1 MTAPSNKRLIIATV
15 GFAIVMMV
23 TVSVILFRKE
33 VARIREEKAKRASI
47 MGELPDFSLTN
58 QAGERIGRSDL
69 LNRVNLVNFV
79 FTNCA
84 GPCPA
89 LTSKMSLIQKDW
101 VSVSDVQFVSIT
113 VDPDRDSPEALRK
126 YAAGFDFDPERW
138 HFLTGDKA
146 RVYDLIKNGFLAD
159 VTASDGPH
167 EIMHSLRFALVD
179 RRGRTRAYLDGESK
193 SLLTDLRPMVR
204 RLLAEN

>member
-1 MTAPSNKRLIIATV
+1 MTVPSNKRLIIAIAGLAV
-15 GFAIVMMV
+15 VMMV
-23 TVSVILFRKE
+23 TVSVVLFKKE
-33 VARIREEKAKRASI
+33 VTRIREEKAKRASI

-69 LNRVNLVNFV
+69 LDRVNVVYFV

-89 LTSKMSLIQKDW
+89 LTSMMSRIQKDW
-101 VSVSDVQFVSIT
+101 ISVSDVQFVSIT
-113 VDPDRDSPEALRK
+113 VDPDRDSPEVLNK
-126 YAAGFDFDPERW
+126 YAAGFDFDSERW
-138 HFLTGDKA
+138 HFLTGDKD
-146 RVYDLIKNGFLAD
+146 RVYDLIKNGFRAE
-159 VTASDGPH
+159 VTESDGPH

-179 RRGRTRAYLDGESK
+179 RKGRIRAYLDGESE
-193 SLLTDLRPMVR
+193 SLLIDLRPMVR